1 MILKGDIGTLEIEV
15 LANKASGTND
25 FWEENWL
32 YSTIKG
38 NFPGFTAN
46 FDCNLRTDDFERFA
60 QELRAM
66 VSMKSDVAKF
76 TTMEEGLTLL
86 LEREHTGTVKVTG
99 KMTATELTQ
108 CSLEFKY
115 QVDNPTL
122 ERFIYEV
129 EDVIKT
135 YPIIGTP

>member
-15 LANKASGTND
+15 LTNKIFGTNN
-25 FWEENWL
+25 FCEENWL

-60 QELRAM
+60 KELRAM

-76 TTMEEGLTLL
+76 TTMEEGLTLF
-86 LEREHTGTVKVTG
+86 LERKHIGMIKVTG
-99 KMTATELTQ
+99 KMKATEFPQ

-122 ERFIYEV
+122 ERFIYEL

>member
-1 MILKGDIGTLEIEV
+1 
-15 LANKASGTND
+15 
-25 FWEENWL
+25 
-32 YSTIKG
+32 
-38 NFPGFTAN
+38 
-46 FDCNLRTDDFERFA
+46 
-60 QELRAM
+60 
-66 VSMKSDVAKF
+66 MKSDIAKF